1 MALSNLSTTSKIS
14 LLSVL
19 IVIAVIAVVI
29 PFLVLRGST
38 STSTKTTNITNIT
51 TDSNIEVLKSIKSE
65 LESLKFEL
73 KSSLEKAD
81 RPPEN
86 TNAET
91 IPMNVNVTGRR
102 KRQALTETTTTTTT
116 VKVTKDTPI
125 IVTEGSVGQ
134 SNQNVSPTTVLA
146 ETWQARSDKKDDN
159 KTVEEAV
166 DDIIGVLDMVQKIRE
181 DIEKGIAKLGD
192 RGSELSS
199 KLHAETVNIKDILMS
214 TPAEKQL
221 ARELLTRIE
230 KDEEDI
236 NNTIRVLEDGQT
248 FNPGERKQQV
258 IVTKLT
264 AVYTSM
270 MKVEIMLQSQ
280 INITD
285 TPREDISTIST
296 TNNTNNADHT
306 TSENTTDNTA
316 TNVTNTS
323 GQTNLTSQALLSQLD
338 HLLENLANISNEIL
352 KIKDNIADDTISD
365 IDKAE
370 VGLGKILLIT
380 LVEPDKAEVE
390 RLLTKVQ
397 DTKRNISLAVHT
409 LQTKKK

>member
-38 STSTKTTNITNIT
+38 STSTKPTNITNNTI
-51 TDSNIEVLKSIKSE
+51 DNNIEVLKSIQTE
-65 LESLKFEL
+65 MESLKLVL

-81 RPPEN
+81 RPQEN
-86 TNAET
+86 ANAET
-91 IPMNVNVTGRR
+91 APINVNVTGRR
-102 KRQALTETTTTTTT
+102 KRQAITDTTTTTTT
-116 VKVTKDTPI
+116 VNITKDTPI
-125 IVTEGSVGQ
+125 TVTEGSSDQ
-134 SNQNVSPTTVLA
+134 TNQNVSRISVIAKTGEATS
-146 ETWQARSDKKDDN
+146 EKKDEN
-159 KTVEEAV
+159 KTVEEVV

-181 DIEKGIAKLGD
+181 DIENGIAKLGD
-192 RGSELSS
+192 RGSKLST
-199 KLHAETVNIKDILMS
+199 KLHAEMVNIKEIFMS

-221 ARELLTRIE
+221 ARELLARIE

-248 FNPGERKQQV
+248 FKPGEKKQQV

-264 AVYTSM
+264 AVFTTM
-270 MKVEIMLQSQ
+270 MKVEVMLQSQ
-280 INITD
+280 LNITD
-285 TPREDISTIST
+285 TTS
-296 TNNTNNADHT
+296 NNTNNSALSNPVH
-306 TSENTTDNTA
+306 TDNTA
-316 TNVTNTS
+316 DNTVTNVTNNT
-323 GQTNLTSQALLSQLD
+323 GQTSSQALLSQLN
-338 HLLENLANISNEIL
+338 HLLENVANISNEIL

-370 VGLGKILLIT
+370 VGLGKILLIN
-380 LVEPDKAEVE
+380 LVEPDKTEVE

-397 DTKRNISLAVHT
+397 DTKRNISLAVQT
-409 LQTKKK
+409 LQTNK